1 MNHIDVV
8 NTAEVHIALRS
19 DQIIPADLER
29 FVSSP
34 ENGAIC
40 SFSGVVRRDQDIGPT
55 EALEYDGYRAMALN
69 QLREI
74 CAAAVK
80 RWPGTRIAIEHR
92 LGRVE
97 LSETSV
103 VIAVGSP
110 HRPASFECCR
120 HLIEKLKADV
130 PIWKKEISGGSQS
143 WR

>member
-1 MNHIDVV
+1 MNQIDVV
-8 NTAEVHIALRS
+8 NTAEFHIALRS
-19 DQIIPADLER
+19 DQINPADLER

-40 SFSGVVRRDQDIGPT
+40 SFGGVVRRDRDIGPT
-55 EALEYDGYRAMALN
+55 EALEYDGYRAMALS

-97 LSETSV
+97 LSEASV

-110 HRPASFECCR
+110 HRAASFECCR

-130 PIWKKEISGGSQS
+130 PIWKKEISGNSES

>member
-1 MNHIDVV
+1 MNNIDVV
-8 NTAEVHIALRS
+8 DTAEIHIALRS
-19 DQIIPADLER
+19 DQINPADLER

-80 RWPGTRIAIEHR
+80 RWPDTRIAIEHR

-97 LSETSV
+97 LSEASV
-103 VIAVGSP
+103 AIAVGSP
-110 HRPASFECCR
+110 HLAASFDCCR
-120 HLIEKLKADV
+120 LLIEKL
-130 PIWKKEISGGSQS
+130 
-143 WR
+143 